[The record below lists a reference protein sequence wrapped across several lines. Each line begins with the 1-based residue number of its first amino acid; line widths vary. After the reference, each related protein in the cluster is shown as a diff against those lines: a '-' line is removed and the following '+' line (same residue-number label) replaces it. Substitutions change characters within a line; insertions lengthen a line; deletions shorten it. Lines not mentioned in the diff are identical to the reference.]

1 MIKYLIIGDT
11 HLDTK
16 YPGYLENQVEAL
28 KYNIKKHRPNNIIFL
43 GDISDKRKPSPEVLL
58 KIKELFDFLDIPT
71 YVLMGNH
78 DASNKSDDGLT
89 YLSLFNSDFITVCNN
104 ATSINIL
111 GKIAHLIP
119 HYENESQILTY
130 LNSVKASSDDIIFG
144 HFGYRGC
151 INSIGDYDFSIDPA
165 DIHCRTFL
173 GHIHRSATY
182 NNIEILG
189 TPYPTSFFEADHKG
203 FLGLLKVYSNTKIV
217 FEKVPF
223 VGGPRYINCKLEDI
237 DTLAKKIDSDK
248 YYNVVRVLLNPSD
261 KVYIPD
267 LIKKLIEEYKVNYV
281 DVKYVNPD
289 LELVAN
295 QNPYLISPGEFND
308 ASFEEYLNKLEF
320 PYKKEEVLNVLN
332 KVKTLND
339 TK

>member
-16 YPGYLENQVEAL
+16 YPGYLDHQVDS
-28 KYNIKKHRPNNIIFL
+28 IKKNIAKYKPNQIIFL

-58 KIKELFDFLDIPT
+58 KIKELFDYLDMDT

-89 YLSLFNSDFITVCNN
+89 YLSLFNSDFITICNKPK
-104 ATSINIL
+104 TIL
-111 GKIAHLIP
+111 IGNRTAHLIP
-119 HYENESQILTY
+119 HYENETELINY
-130 LNSVKASSDDIIFG
+130 LNTSVSPDDIIFG

-151 INSIGDYDFSIDPA
+151 INSIGDYDFSIDVSS
-165 DIHCRTFL
+165 IRCRAYL
-173 GHIHRSATY
+173 GHIHRSTSH

-203 FLGLLKVYSNTKIV
+203 FLGLLKVYSKEKIV

-223 VGGPRYINCKLEDI
+223 IGGPNYTNCKLEDL
-237 DTLAKKIDSDK
+237 DSLAKKIDPDK

-289 LELVAN
+289 LELVAS